1 MNGNGTALQPVGN
14 TLPAREAGVK
24 TSLAGIEILVKE
36 TEHGNIVPVR
46 GTMALDSRHWY
57 QIPGSQKISLGAEAY
72 DYLNKIAQLQV
83 VTPQTVFVDGM
94 DQRNPFIR
102 RDSLGNIIE
111 IVLRKLAVGRG
122 PLGSILATDA
132 TLLYSP
138 KQYFIR
144 DILKKIK
151 GRGDSAGNK
160 NLGRIVADAWITEE
174 DRATKYILSIG
185 LGMSI
190 ICNMQDADFLHCL
203 ATYQE
208 GLLFAERKAQTIARR
223 LALATHPAMAI
234 RSVIPTGGK
243 VLVPMVGWKETDRT
257 KEELQRMALGL
268 VRGDAAPIPVE
279 QIQGTAAGEEEHPTE
294 IPTADSVE
302 YPTGGAGAE
311 FQPEVAVAPADAPS
325 DSTDARDE
333 QPPAPEAAAP
343 ATRVRRSTPRPRAQ
357 PEPPAPEHKPALTE
371 KQRAILVDEVQAAGD
386 EIDEGDYVKA
396 LKAVGWKGE
405 PIETLSDDQIESAAL
420 ALRKLKDA

>member
-1 MNGNGTALQPVGN
+1 MSNGNGNGTALQPMGSN
-14 TLPAREAGVK
+14 LPAREAGIK

-46 GTMALDSRHWY
+46 GTMALDARHWY
-57 QIPGSQKISLGAEAY
+57 QVPGSQTIGLKAEAY

-102 RDSLGNIIE
+102 RDEQGNIVE

-122 PLGSILATDA
+122 PLGAVLATDA

-144 DILKKIK
+144 DILKKVK
-151 GRGDSAGNK
+151 GRGDSVGNK
-160 NLGRIVADAWITEE
+160 NLGRIVADRWITDE
-174 DRATKYILSIG
+174 DRNTRYILSIG

-190 ICNMQDADFLHCL
+190 ICNMQDADFMHCL

-223 LALATHPAMAI
+223 LALATHPAMGI
-234 RSVIPTGGK
+234 RSVIPREGK

-257 KEELQRMALGL
+257 KDEIQRRALGL
-268 VRGDAAPIPVE
+268 VRGEASPIPVD
-279 QIQGTAAGEEEHPTE
+279 QVQGSAAGVEEQPGE
-294 IPTADSVE
+294 IPLGERAEYAGGEIEPEFTPEPDAPPSVR
-302 YPTGGAGAE
+302 AE
-311 FQPEVAVAPADAPS
+311 ESGAPADAPK
-325 DSTDARDE
+325 
-333 QPPAPEAAAP
+333 QPE
-343 ATRVRRSTPRPRAQ
+343 TEVRRVRRSSPRPTA
-357 PEPPAPEHKPALTE
+357 PPDPGIKPALTE
-371 KQRAILVDEVQAAGD
+371 KQRAQFID
-386 EIDEGDYVKA
+386 EIEGSSDEMDESDYLRAMKDCGWSGGPIADLDGDRLEA
-396 LKAVGWKGE
+396 
-405 PIETLSDDQIESAAL
+405 IAL
-420 ALRKLKDA
+420 ALRKVRAQ